1 MSFTLISFVAY
12 NSFVFDELG
21 NEVIDKRVVK
31 ELDGMGEKSDINK
44 QDNVKA
50 ENSVKTSSS
59 ENRDDKL
66 QQTKYDEQLKEY
78 NKQFENEKIVKS
90 EEEQNIVDIYNDNF
104 GKKDYEVNE
113 KEEIIKNNND
123 LNQSAALILNTE
135 NKKAGNDVKNNES

>member
-12 NSFVFDELG
+12 NSFAFDELG

-31 ELDGMGEKSDINK
+31 ELDGIGEKSDINK

-50 ENSVKTSSS
+50 ENSVKISSS

-78 NKQFENEKIVKS
+78 K
-90 EEEQNIVDIYNDNF
+90 
-104 GKKDYEVNE
+104 
-113 KEEIIKNNND
+113 
-123 LNQSAALILNTE
+123 
-135 NKKAGNDVKNNES
+135 